1 MSNYSAQQGD
11 VQAKA
16 IEYSA
21 VDPADLRVPP
31 SDPRFQPKSSI
42 HGESTVDS
50 FVPPLDPLGLES
62 DLFSTPPSSYVLELE
77 EQDYYGFGP
86 DDCFTFTN
94 ENLQDIY
101 SSHCQSEVESYIMHL
116 GTATLQS
123 QLDHVH
129 QVNPEYSSFTPNDLQ
144 DLFMEKYVHDYCM
157 ETFATTWQDEFI
169 NDVSVTDQEY
179 FFKVEEDQ
187 QVLDSINIVQGPDI
201 VFATGQDGKS
211 VPLAMIIIQV
221 RSIQGKG
228 TARYFRALL
237 DTGSNVSLAHSRVLL

>member
-1 MSNYSAQQGD
+1 MDSFYFGHHCEHILSNYSAQQGD

-31 SDPRFQPKSSI
+31 SDPRSQPKRGI

-50 FVPPLDPLGLES
+50 FVPPLDPHGLES
-62 DLFSTPPSSYVLELE
+62 DLFSTLPSSYVLEFE
-77 EQDYYGFGP
+77 EQDY
-86 DDCFTFTN
+86 
-94 ENLQDIY
+94 
-101 SSHCQSEVESYIMHL
+101 
-116 GTATLQS
+116 
-123 QLDHVH
+123 
-129 QVNPEYSSFTPNDLQ
+129 
-144 DLFMEKYVHDYCM
+144 
-157 ETFATTWQDEFI
+157 
-169 NDVSVTDQEY
+169 
-179 FFKVEEDQ
+179 FFKIEKDE
-187 QVLDSINIVQGPDI
+187 QVLDSINIVQGPDV

-237 DTGSNVSLAHSRVLL
+237 DTGSNVSLAHSRVLPQGTQMDILKEMKLVSMAAGLMSPSGLLTIDGLRLPEFNRNAVIQSHEF